1 MIAKLAEQST
11 FTIAKYDFKKQRDL
25 NASMCACFC
34 YPLFN
39 RGFISQLVFQI
50 EPTQMYIW
58 T

>member
-39 RGFISQLVFQI
+39 RGFISQLVFQM
-50 EPTQMYIW
+50 EPVQMYI
-58 T
+58 